1 MKDFVSPKQCFL
13 NKIECKYICKY
24 SGPVHCSMCQSLPMT
39 THICQRLF
47 STLVTDNFQ
56 RSFSSFDGNALTS
69 NAYMVGEKWQRTTN
83 NGLFAIN
90 KNF

>member
-1 MKDFVSPKQCFL
+1 MS
-13 NKIECKYICKY
+13 
-24 SGPVHCSMCQSLPMT
+24 QSLPMT

-56 RSFSSFDGNALTS
+56 RSFSVFDGNALTCS
-69 NAYMVGEKWQRTTN
+69 AYMVGEKWQRTTN
-83 NGLFAIN
+83 NVLFAVN

>member
-1 MKDFVSPKQCFL
+1 MSLLSNVFLAKLKANIFVD
-13 NKIECKYICKY
+13 IEALYTVQY
-24 SGPVHCSMCQSLPMT
+24 SMSKSLAMT

-56 RSFSSFDGNALTS
+56 RSFSVSDGNALTW
-69 NAYMVGEKWQRTTN
+69 NAYMVGEKLQRTTN
-83 NGLFAIN
+83 NGLFAIY

>member
-1 MKDFVSPKQCFL
+1 MS
-13 NKIECKYICKY
+13 
-24 SGPVHCSMCQSLPMT
+24 QSLPMT
-39 THICQRLF
+39 THCCQRLF
-47 STLVTDNFQ
+47 STSVTDNFQ
-56 RSFSSFDGNALTS
+56 RSFSVFDGSALTC

>member
-1 MKDFVSPKQCFL
+1 MS
-13 NKIECKYICKY
+13 
-24 SGPVHCSMCQSLPMT
+24 QSLPMPT
-39 THICQRLF
+39 LICQRLF

-56 RSFSSFDGNALTS
+56 RSSSVFDGNALTC
-69 NAYMVGEKWQRTTN
+69 NAYLVGEKWQRTKN